1 MHLWFINAGFE
12 KLFLWRAKEAAVSV
26 RDTCLLFDSPVYCES
41 IQEWLESTHGCVYVL
56 ITFYFQRY
64 LNKKL
69 YAMQKKCKNVKKMEH
84 SNIATGDKKKYTHS
98 LLEPSSPQNFIYVF
112 CFWLDAYMP
121 QSTCGGQRTDSL
133 QEMAF
138 SFHHVC
144 LTIQLMPLGLV
155 ASTFTHWVTSL
166 AILGIVKWKHVFE
179 LPVICIILSCRA
191 WFLEENTSIRR
202 VWKSWIQRWAWGSQP
217 LDSYANMGQ

>member
-1 MHLWFINAGFE
+1 MIRKYPWVCLCSNYF
-12 KLFLWRAKEAAVSV
+12 LFPGTGRDTWIKSCMPCKRSV
-26 RDTCLLFDSPVYCES
+26 RMWRKWNTLTLLLG
-41 IQEWLESTHGCVYVL
+41 I
-56 ITFYFQRY
+56 
-64 LNKKL
+64 
-69 YAMQKKCKNVKKMEH
+69 
-84 SNIATGDKKKYTHS
+84 KKKYTHS
-98 LLEPSSPQNFIYVF
+98 LWEPSSPQNFIYVF

-202 VWKSWIQRWAWGSQP
+202 V
-217 LDSYANMGQ
+217 